1 MIFQAF
7 IQTAAAKKEAA
18 AVDQSD
24 DFLCERKS
32 PGPVRPSARPS
43 ARRLSLTFLYDAA
56 AAAAGPPHHHC
67 RRRGDRR
74 PPTHLRNRGR
84 CLRKKQKGREGRREA
99 HAYSQGG
106 LNVVSL

>member
-32 PGPVRPSARPS
+32 PGPVRPSV
-43 ARRLSLTFLYDAA
+43 
-56 AAAAGPPHHHC
+56 
-67 RRRGDRR
+67 R
-74 PPTHLRNRGR
+74 PPVRPTPLPHF
-84 CLRKKQKGREGRREA
+84 
-99 HAYSQGG
+99 SP
-106 LNVVSL
+106 